1 MAASPGLGCGDVQQ
15 VGWCLQEGLGVVHRE
30 GKAMHSPWGGRRLL
44 EDAQPMGREADAL
57 LPACSGRLMQ
67 HRSHEVPT
75 IRDASPLKHG
85 GKIKKKKEEEK
96 KK

>member
-1 MAASPGLGCGDVQQ
+1 MGWYLRKGLGA
-15 VGWCLQEGLGVVHRE
+15 VHRE
-30 GKAMHSPWGGRRLL
+30 GKTMHSPWGGRRLL

-67 HRSHEVPT
+67 HWSHEVPT

-85 GKIKKKKEEEK
+85 EK
-96 KK
+96 KRKKNKKRKK